1 MAETD
6 LSLHCCKPHRED
18 NTVEFNGHDDALCI
32 VMFSDSGMVAL
43 DHASEEKL
51 RQFLYRRHRRLVGA
65 RKARSPKTP
74 DHLQRV
80 INPSPALK
88 QALKSLLEDV
98 QPDQRL

>member
-18 NTVEFNGHDDALCI
+18 NTVEFNGHVDALCV

-43 DHASEEKL
+43 DHDAEEQL
-51 RQFLYRRHRRLVGA
+51 RQFLYRRHRLRVGG

-74 DHLQRV
+74 DHLQR
-80 INPSPALK
+80 L
-88 QALKSLLEDV
+88 
-98 QPDQRL
+98 